1 MFAPQGRKEARV
13 RALVFATVSL
23 VLVPAIAAASP
34 PRSATPKS
42 PEARKDVMSA
52 KTFSGL
58 KLRSIGP
65 ATTSGRIADFAV
77 EAADSTHYYVAVA
90 SGGVW
95 KTVDAGTTYV
105 PVFDEE
111 GSYSIGC
118 VALDPTN
125 PNTVWV
131 GTGENNSQRSV
142 SWGDGVYRSDDDG
155 KSWTNVGLKH
165 SEHIGKILI
174 DPRDPRV
181 VYVAAQGP
189 LWGPGGDRGLYKTT
203 DGGKTWTAVLTI
215 SENTGVT
222 DVVFDP
228 RNPDLLYAASYERR
242 RRVWTLIDGG
252 PESAIYKST
261 DAGKSWRKLERGLP
275 KDVDLGRIG
284 LAVSPADPDVVYAI
298 VEAAGGKGGFF
309 RSTDRGETWEKRS
322 DYMTTSGQ
330 YYNEIFCDP
339 KDVDRVYAMD
349 TWLHITEDGGK
360 TFTRVGEK
368 TKHVDNHAM
377 WIDPHDTDH
386 LLVGCD
392 GGVYETFDRGT
403 AWSFKENLPVTQ
415 FYRVDVDDALPFYNV
430 FGGTQDNFSLGGPS
444 RTLSVSG
451 ITNADWFVTTGGDGF
466 VSRIDPKDPNI
477 VYAESQYGGLVRF
490 DRRSGEEIDIKP
502 QEGKGGTPYR
512 WNWDSPLIIS
522 PHSHTRLYFAANKLF
537 RSDDRGDSWRMISG
551 DLSRAIDRNTLKVM
565 GEVWPVDAVG
575 KNASTSFYGN
585 ATTISESPLVEGL
598 LYVGTDDGLVH
609 ISEDGGASWRK
620 DVSFPGVPDMT
631 YVSRLEASRH
641 NADVVFAAFDNHKSA
656 DFKPYLLES
665 RDRGRTWRSI
675 AGDLPDG
682 EVVYAVAEDT
692 TDPNLLFAGC
702 EFGVFF
708 SEDGGGHW
716 VQLKGGMPTIAV
728 RDIAIQRR
736 ENDLVL
742 ATFGRGFYIL
752 DDYTPLRGLT
762 RATLEQ
768 PAELFPVKDALA
780 YIQSSPLGIR
790 GKGFHGDTFF
800 TAANPPFGATFT
812 YYLKDTLKTKEEL
825 RHEAEKEALK
835 KGIAPPYPTPEELR
849 AEAREEKPEIV
860 LTVTDGEGNV
870 VRRLTGPVENG
881 FHRLSWDLRYP
892 AEVPARLP
900 SEHHEENPFESR
912 PRGPMV
918 VPGAYTVSLAKRVA
932 GTVTELAG
940 PQPFKVTP
948 LGLATLKAED
958 QAAVFAFEEKTG
970 RLQRAVLGAVE
981 ATKDARARIA
991 KIKVALA
998 DTPADTAALAE
1009 QARSID
1015 AQLADLEVALSGDHV
1030 LERHNE
1036 PTLPSIVDRVQ
1047 GIVSSEWATTQ
1058 APTQTMR
1065 DAYTVA
1071 GEEFVGV
1078 LAKLHTLV
1086 EIDLKHLDE
1095 TMEKIGAPWTPGR
1108 VPDWTPE

>member
-1 MFAPQGRKEARV
+1 VRV
-13 RALVFATVSL
+13 IPAAALIALVMVPFTASAARPQAQKSKMEATK
-23 VLVPAIAAASP
+23 
-34 PRSATPKS
+34 T
-42 PEARKDVMSA
+42 DVMSA
-52 KTFSGL
+52 DTFAGL

-65 ATTSGRIADFAV
+65 ATTSGRISDLAV
-77 EAADSTHYYVAVA
+77 DAADPSHYFVAVA

-95 KTVDAGTTYV
+95 KTTNGGTTYT
-105 PVFDEE
+105 PVFDKE
-111 GSYSIGC
+111 GAYSIGC
-118 VALDPTN
+118 VAIDPTN

-142 SWGDGVYRSDDDG
+142 SWGDGVYRSDDGG
-155 KSWTNVGLKH
+155 KNWTNVGLKH

-222 DVVFDP
+222 DVAFDP
-228 RNPDLLYAASYERR
+228 RNPDLLYAASYQRR
-242 RRVWTLIDGG
+242 RHVWTLIDGG

-261 DAGKSWRKLERGLP
+261 DAGKTWRKLERGLP

-298 VEAAGGKGGFF
+298 IEAADDKGGVF

-322 DYMTTSGQ
+322 DYMSTSGQ

-339 KDVDRVYAMD
+339 KRVERVYSMD
-349 TWLHITEDGGK
+349 TWLHVTEDGGK
-360 TFTRVGEK
+360 TFTRVSEK

-377 WIDPHDTDH
+377 WIDPADTDH

-392 GGVYETFDRGT
+392 GGLYETFDRGAT
-403 AWSFKENLPVTQ
+403 WDFKENLPVTQ
-415 FYRVDVDDALPFYNV
+415 FYRVDVDEARPFYNV
-430 FGGTQDNFSLGGPS
+430 YGGTQDNFSVGGPS
-444 RTLSVSG
+444 RTISESG

-466 VSRIDPKDPNI
+466 VSRVDPKDPNI
-477 VYAESQYGGLVRF
+477 VYAESQYGGLVRY
-490 DRRSGEEIDIKP
+490 DRRSGEEIDIRP
-502 QEGKGGTPYR
+502 QEAKGDAPYR
-512 WNWDSPLIIS
+512 FNWDSPLIIS

-537 RSDDRGDSWRMISG
+537 RSDDRGDSWRVISG
-551 DLSRAIDRNTLKVM
+551 DLSRGIDRNTLKVM
-565 GEVWPVDAVG
+565 ARVWPLDAVA

-609 ISEDGGASWRK
+609 ISEDGGSSWRK
-620 DVSFPGVPDMT
+620 IETFPGVPAMT

-641 NADVVFAAFDNHKSA
+641 NADTVFAAFDNHKNA

-675 AGDLPDG
+675 VGDLPEG

-692 TDPNLLFAGC
+692 KDPDLLFAGC

-708 SEDGGGHW
+708 SLDGGGNW
-716 VQLKGGMPTIAV
+716 IQLKGGMPTIAV
-728 RDIAIQRR
+728 RDIAIQSR
-736 ENDLVL
+736 EKDLVL

-762 RATLEQ
+762 RAVLEQ
-768 PAELFPVKDALA
+768 SAMLFPVKDALA
-780 YIQSSPLGIR
+780 YIQSSPLGLR

-800 TAANPPFGATFT
+800 EADNPPFGATFT
-812 YYLKDTLKTKEEL
+812 YYLKNTLKTKEEL

-835 KGIAPPYPTPEELR
+835 KGVAPPYPTPEELR
-849 AEAREEKPEIV
+849 EEAREEKPAVI
-860 LTVTDGEGNV
+860 LTVTDEEGNV
-870 VRRLTGPVENG
+870 VRRVIGVTEKG
-881 FHRLSWDLRYP
+881 FHRVAWDLRYP
-892 AEVPARLP
+892 AEVPATLP
-900 SEHHEENPFESR
+900 SEHHEPNPFR
-912 PRGPMV
+912 PSARGPMV
-918 VPGAYTVSLAKRVA
+918 VPGTYKVSLATRVA
-932 GTVTELAG
+932 GVVTELAG
-940 PQPFKVTP
+940 PQQFQVTP
-948 LGLATLKAED
+948 LGLATLRAED
-958 QAAVFAFEEKTG
+958 KAAVFAFEEKTA

-981 ATKDARARIA
+981 VAKEARARIA

-998 DTPADTAALAE
+998 DTPAATSELAE

-1015 AQLADLEVALSGDHV
+1015 ARLADLQMALSGDRV
-1030 LERHNE
+1030 LEQHNE

-1047 GIVSSEWATTQ
+1047 GVVFSHWATTQ

-1071 GEEFVGV
+1071 GAEFVPV

-1086 EIDLKHLDE
+1086 EVDLKHLEDA
-1095 TMEKIGAPWTPGR
+1095 MEKLGAPWTPGR
-1108 VPDWTPE
+1108 VPNWTPE

>member
-1 MFAPQGRKEARV
+1 VRV
-13 RALVFATVSL
+13 ISAAAVIALVMVPYTASASKPQAQKSKIDAKKADAMSTDTFA
-23 VLVPAIAAASP
+23 
-34 PRSATPKS
+34 
-42 PEARKDVMSA
+42 
-52 KTFSGL
+52 GL

-77 EAADSTHYYVAVA
+77 EAANPSHYFVAVA

-95 KTVDAGTTYV
+95 KTTNGGTTFT
-105 PVFDEE
+105 PAFDKE
-111 GSYSIGC
+111 GAYSIGC
-118 VALDPTN
+118 VAIDPSN

-142 SWGDGVYRSDDDG
+142 SWGDGVYRSDDGG
-155 KSWTNVGLKH
+155 KNWTNVGLKH

-189 LWGPGGDRGLYKTT
+189 LWAPGGDRGLYKTT
-203 DGGKTWTAVLTI
+203 DGGKTWAAVLTI

-222 DVVFDP
+222 DVAFDP
-228 RNPDLLYAASYERR
+228 RNPDLLYAASYQRR
-242 RRVWTLIDGG
+242 RHVWTLIDGG

-261 DAGKSWRKLERGLP
+261 DAGKTWRKLERGLP

-298 VEAAGGKGGFF
+298 IEAADDKGGVF

-322 DYMTTSGQ
+322 DYMSTSGQ
-330 YYNEIFCDP
+330 YYNELFCDP
-339 KDVDRVYAMD
+339 KKVDRVYSMD
-349 TWLHITEDGGK
+349 TWLHVTEDGGK

-377 WIDPHDTDH
+377 WIDPADTDH
-386 LLVGCD
+386 LMVGCD
-392 GGVYETFDRGT
+392 GGLYETYDRGAT
-403 AWSFKENLPVTQ
+403 WDFKENLPVTQ
-415 FYRVDVDDALPFYNV
+415 FYRVDIDEALPFYNV
-430 FGGTQDNFSLGGPS
+430 YGGTQDNFSLGGPS

-466 VSRIDPKDPNI
+466 VSRIDPKDSNI
-477 VYAESQYGGLVRF
+477 VYAESQYGGLVRY
-490 DRRSGEEIDIKP
+490 DRRSGEEIDIRP
-502 QEGKGGTPYR
+502 QEGKGDAPYR
-512 WNWDSPLIIS
+512 FNWDSPLIVS

-537 RSDDRGDSWRMISG
+537 RSDDRGDTWRVISG
-551 DLSRAIDRNTLKVM
+551 DLSRGIDRNTLKVM
-565 GEVWPVDAVG
+565 DRVWPVDAVA

-609 ISEDGGASWRK
+609 VSEDGGSNWRK
-620 DVSFPGVPDMT
+620 IETFPGVPAMT

-641 NADVVFAAFDNHKSA
+641 NADVVFAAFDNHKNA

-665 RDRGRTWRSI
+665 RDRGRTWHSI
-675 AGDLPDG
+675 AGDLPEG

-692 TDPNLLFAGC
+692 KVPDLLFAGC

-708 SEDGGGHW
+708 SLDRGGHW
-716 VQLKGGMPTIAV
+716 IQLKGGMPTIAV

-762 RATLEQ
+762 RAVLEQ
-768 PAELFPVKDALA
+768 PAVLFPVKDALA
-780 YIQSSPLGIR
+780 YIQSSPLGLT
-790 GKGFHGDTFF
+790 GQGFHGDTFF
-800 TAANPPFGATFT
+800 EAHNPPFGATFT

-825 RHEAEKEALK
+825 RHEAEKEAIK
-835 KGIAPPYPTPEELR
+835 KGVVPPYPTPDELR
-849 AEAREEKPEIV
+849 EEAREEKPAII
-860 LTVTDGEGNV
+860 LTVTDEEGNV
-870 VRRLTGPVENG
+870 VCRITGSTEKG
-881 FHRLSWDLRYP
+881 FHRAAWDLRYP
-892 AEVPARLP
+892 AEVPAALP
-900 SEHHEENPFESR
+900 SEHHEFNPFR
-912 PRGPMV
+912 PPARGPMV
-918 VPGAYTVSLAKRVA
+918 VPGSYKVSLAKRVA
-932 GTVTELAG
+932 GVVTELAG
-940 PQPFKVTP
+940 PQQFQVMP

-958 QAAVFAFEEKTG
+958 KAAVFAFEEKTAH
-970 RLQRAVLGAVE
+970 LQRAVLGAVE
-981 ATKDARARIA
+981 AAKEARARIA

-998 DTPADTAALAE
+998 DTPAATSELAVE
-1009 QARSID
+1009 ARSID
-1015 AQLADLEVALSGDHV
+1015 ARLADLQIALSGDRV

-1036 PTLPSIVDRVQ
+1036 PTPPSIVDRVQ
-1047 GIVSSEWATTQ
+1047 GIVFSHWATTQ

-1065 DAYTVA
+1065 NAYTVA
-1071 GEEFVGV
+1071 GAEFVPV
-1078 LAKLHTLV
+1078 LAKLHTLIDV
-1086 EIDLKHLDE
+1086 DLKHLEDA
-1095 TMEKIGAPWTPGR
+1095 MEKLGAPWTPGR
-1108 VPDWTPE
+1108 VPNWTPE

>member
-1 MFAPQGRKEARV
+1 V
-13 RALVFATVSL
+13 RALVLATVSL
-23 VLVPAIAAASP
+23 VLVPAMVAATP
-34 PRSATPKS
+34 PRSAKAKD
-42 PEARKDVMSA
+42 PEAGKGVMSA

-77 EAADSTHYYVAVA
+77 EAAEPSHYYVAVA

-95 KTVDAGTTYV
+95 KTVNAGTTYV

-118 VALDPTN
+118 IALDPTN
-125 PNTVWV
+125 ANTLWV

-142 SWGDGVYRSDDDG
+142 SWGDGVYRSDDGG

-203 DGGKTWTAVLTI
+203 DAGKTWTAVLTI

-228 RNPDLLYAASYERR
+228 RNPDLLYAASYQRR

-261 DAGKSWRKLERGLP
+261 DAGKSWRKVERGLP

-298 VEAAGGKGGFF
+298 IEAADGKGGVF

>member
-1 MFAPQGRKEARV
+1 VRV
-13 RALVFATVSL
+13 IPAAALIALVMVPFTASAARPQAQKSKMEATK
-23 VLVPAIAAASP
+23 
-34 PRSATPKS
+34 T
-42 PEARKDVMSA
+42 DVMSA
-52 KTFSGL
+52 DTFAGL
-58 KLRSIGP
+58 KLRSVGP
-65 ATTSGRIADFAV
+65 ATTSGRISDLAV
-77 EAADSTHYYVAVA
+77 DAADPSHYFVAVA

-95 KTVDAGTTYV
+95 KTTNGGTTYT
-105 PVFDEE
+105 PVFDKE
-111 GSYSIGC
+111 GAYSIGC
-118 VALDPTN
+118 VAIDPTN

-142 SWGDGVYRSDDDG
+142 SWGDGVYRSDDGG
-155 KSWTNVGLKH
+155 KNWTNVGLKH

-222 DVVFDP
+222 DVAFDP
-228 RNPDLLYAASYERR
+228 RNPDLLYAASYQRR
-242 RRVWTLIDGG
+242 RHVWTLIDGG

-261 DAGKSWRKLERGLP
+261 DAGKTWRKLERGLP

-298 VEAAGGKGGFF
+298 IEAADDKGGVF

-322 DYMTTSGQ
+322 DYMSTSGQ

-339 KDVDRVYAMD
+339 KRVERVYSMD
-349 TWLHITEDGGK
+349 TWLHVTEDGGK
-360 TFTRVGEK
+360 TFTRVSEK

-377 WIDPHDTDH
+377 WIDPADTDH

-392 GGVYETFDRGT
+392 GGLYETFDRGAT
-403 AWSFKENLPVTQ
+403 WDFKENLPVTQ
-415 FYRVDVDDALPFYNV
+415 FYRVDVDEARPFYNV
-430 FGGTQDNFSLGGPS
+430 YGGTQDNFSVGGPS
-444 RTLSVSG
+444 RTISESG

-466 VSRIDPKDPNI
+466 VSRVDPKDPNI
-477 VYAESQYGGLVRF
+477 VYAESQYGGLVRY
-490 DRRSGEEIDIKP
+490 DRRSGEEIDIRP
-502 QEGKGGTPYR
+502 QEAKGDAPYR
-512 WNWDSPLIIS
+512 FNWDSPLIIS

-537 RSDDRGDSWRMISG
+537 RSDDRGDSWRVISG
-551 DLSRAIDRNTLKVM
+551 DLSRGIDRNTLKVM
-565 GEVWPVDAVG
+565 ARVWPLDAVA

-609 ISEDGGASWRK
+609 ISEDGGSSWRK
-620 DVSFPGVPDMT
+620 IETFPGVPAMT

-641 NADVVFAAFDNHKSA
+641 NADTVFAAFDNHKNA

-675 AGDLPDG
+675 VGDLPEG

-692 TDPNLLFAGC
+692 KDPDLLFAGC

-708 SEDGGGHW
+708 SLDGGGNW
-716 VQLKGGMPTIAV
+716 IQLKGGMPTIAV
-728 RDIAIQRR
+728 RDIAIQSR
-736 ENDLVL
+736 EKDLVL

-762 RATLEQ
+762 RAVLEQ
-768 PAELFPVKDALA
+768 SAMLFPVKDALA
-780 YIQSSPLGIR
+780 YIQSSPLGLR

-800 TAANPPFGATFT
+800 EADNPPFGATFT
-812 YYLKDTLKTKEEL
+812 YYLKNTLKTKEEL

-835 KGIAPPYPTPEELR
+835 KGVAPPYPTPEELR
-849 AEAREEKPEIV
+849 EEAREEKPAVI
-860 LTVTDGEGNV
+860 LTVTDEEGNV
-870 VRRLTGPVENG
+870 VRRVIGVTEKG
-881 FHRLSWDLRYP
+881 FHRVAWDLRYP
-892 AEVPARLP
+892 AEVPATLP
-900 SEHHEENPFESR
+900 SEHHEPNPFR
-912 PRGPMV
+912 PSARGPMV
-918 VPGAYTVSLAKRVA
+918 VPGTYKVSLATRVA
-932 GTVTELAG
+932 GVVTELAG
-940 PQPFKVTP
+940 PQQFQVTP
-948 LGLATLKAED
+948 LGLATLRAED
-958 QAAVFAFEEKTG
+958 KAAVFAFEEKTA

-981 ATKDARARIA
+981 VAKEARARIA

-998 DTPADTAALAE
+998 DTPAATSELAE

-1015 AQLADLEVALSGDHV
+1015 ARLADLQMALSGDRV
-1030 LERHNE
+1030 LEQHNE

-1047 GIVSSEWATTQ
+1047 GVVFSHWATTQ

-1071 GEEFVGV
+1071 GAEFVPV

-1086 EIDLKHLDE
+1086 EVDLKHLEDA
-1095 TMEKIGAPWTPGR
+1095 MEKLGAPWTPGR
-1108 VPDWTPE
+1108 VPNWTPE

>member
-1 MFAPQGRKEARV
+1 VRV
-13 RALVFATVSL
+13 IPAAALIALVMVPFTASAARPPAQKSKMEATK
-23 VLVPAIAAASP
+23 
-34 PRSATPKS
+34 T
-42 PEARKDVMSA
+42 DVMSA
-52 KTFSGL
+52 DTFAGL

-65 ATTSGRIADFAV
+65 ATTSGRISDLAV
-77 EAADSTHYYVAVA
+77 DAADPSHYFVAVA

-95 KTVDAGTTYV
+95 KTTNGGTTYT
-105 PVFDEE
+105 PVFDKE
-111 GSYSIGC
+111 GAYSIGC
-118 VALDPTN
+118 VAIDPTN

-142 SWGDGVYRSDDDG
+142 SWGDGVYRSDDGG
-155 KSWTNVGLKH
+155 KNWTNVGLKH

-222 DVVFDP
+222 DVAFDP
-228 RNPDLLYAASYERR
+228 RNPDLLYAASYQRR
-242 RRVWTLIDGG
+242 RHVWTLIDGG

-261 DAGKSWRKLERGLP
+261 DAGKTWRKLERGLP

-298 VEAAGGKGGFF
+298 IEAADDKGGVF

-322 DYMTTSGQ
+322 DYMSTSGQ

-339 KDVDRVYAMD
+339 KRVERVYSMD
-349 TWLHITEDGGK
+349 TWLHVTEDGGK
-360 TFTRVGEK
+360 TFTRVSEK

-377 WIDPHDTDH
+377 WIDPADTDH

-392 GGVYETFDRGT
+392 GGLYETFDRGAT
-403 AWSFKENLPVTQ
+403 WDFKENLPVTQ
-415 FYRVDVDDALPFYNV
+415 FYRVDVDEARPFYNV
-430 FGGTQDNFSLGGPS
+430 YGGTQDNFSVGGPS
-444 RTLSVSG
+444 RTISESG

-466 VSRIDPKDPNI
+466 VSRVDPKDPNI
-477 VYAESQYGGLVRF
+477 VYAESQYGGLVRY
-490 DRRSGEEIDIKP
+490 DRRSGEEIDIRP
-502 QEGKGGTPYR
+502 QEAKGDAPYR
-512 WNWDSPLIIS
+512 FNWDSPLIIS

-537 RSDDRGDSWRMISG
+537 RSDDRGDSWRVISG
-551 DLSRAIDRNTLKVM
+551 DLSRGIDRNTLKVM
-565 GEVWPVDAVG
+565 ARVWPLDAVA

-609 ISEDGGASWRK
+609 ISEDGGSSWRK
-620 DVSFPGVPDMT
+620 IETFPGVPAMT

-641 NADVVFAAFDNHKSA
+641 NADTVFAAFDNHKNA

-675 AGDLPDG
+675 VGDLPEG

-692 TDPNLLFAGC
+692 KDPDLLFAGC

-708 SEDGGGHW
+708 SLDGGGNW
-716 VQLKGGMPTIAV
+716 IQLKGGMPTIAV
-728 RDIAIQRR
+728 RDIAIQSR
-736 ENDLVL
+736 EKDLVL

-762 RATLEQ
+762 RAVLEQ
-768 PAELFPVKDALA
+768 SAMLFPVKDALA
-780 YIQSSPLGIR
+780 YIQSSPLGLR

-800 TAANPPFGATFT
+800 EADNPPFGATFT
-812 YYLKDTLKTKEEL
+812 YYLKNTLKTKEEL

-835 KGIAPPYPTPEELR
+835 KGVAPPYPTPEELR
-849 AEAREEKPEIV
+849 EEAREEKPAVI
-860 LTVTDGEGNV
+860 LTVTDEEGNV
-870 VRRLTGPVENG
+870 VRRVIGVTEKG
-881 FHRLSWDLRYP
+881 FHRVAWDLRYP
-892 AEVPARLP
+892 AEVPATLP
-900 SEHHEENPFESR
+900 SEHHEPNPFR
-912 PRGPMV
+912 PSARGPMV
-918 VPGAYTVSLAKRVA
+918 VPGTYKVSLATRVA
-932 GTVTELAG
+932 GVVTELAG
-940 PQPFKVTP
+940 PQQFQVTP
-948 LGLATLKAED
+948 LGLATLRAED
-958 QAAVFAFEEKTG
+958 KAAVFAFEEKTA

-981 ATKDARARIA
+981 VAKEARARIA

-998 DTPADTAALAE
+998 DTPAATSELAE

-1015 AQLADLEVALSGDHV
+1015 ARLADLQMALSGDRV
-1030 LERHNE
+1030 LEQHNE

-1047 GIVSSEWATTQ
+1047 GVVFSHWATTQ

-1071 GEEFVGV
+1071 GAEFVPV

-1086 EIDLKHLDE
+1086 EVDLKHLEDA
-1095 TMEKIGAPWTPGR
+1095 MEKLGAPWTPGR
-1108 VPDWTPE
+1108 VPNWTPE

>member
-1 MFAPQGRKEARV
+1 V

-23 VLVPAIAAASP
+23 VLVPAMAAASP

-142 SWGDGVYRSDDDG
+142 SWGDGVYRSDDGG

-215 SENTGVT
+215 SDNTGVT

-228 RNPDLLYAASYERR
+228 RNPDLLYAASYQRR

-275 KDVDLGRIG
+275 KDLDLGRIG

-298 VEAAGGKGGFF
+298 VEAADGKGGFF

-349 TWLHITEDGGK
+349 TWLHVTEDGGK
-360 TFTRVGEK
+360 TFTKVGEK

-392 GGVYETFDRGT
+392 GGVYETFDRGAT
-403 AWSFKENLPVTQ
+403 WSFKENLPVTQ

-598 LYVGTDDGLVH
+598 VYVGTDDGLVH

-620 DVSFPGVPDMT
+620 DASFPGVPDMT

-665 RDRGRTWRSI
+665 RDRGRMWRSI

-708 SEDGGGHW
+708 SEDGGGRW

-768 PAELFPVKDALA
+768 PAALFPVKDALA

-812 YYLKDTLKTKEEL
+812 YYLKDTLRTKEEL

-881 FHRLSWDLRYP
+881 FHRVSWDLRYP

-900 SEHHEENPFESR
+900 SEHQEENPFESR

-918 VPGAYTVSLAKRVA
+918 VPGAYSVSLAKRGA

-958 QAAVFAFEEKTG
+958 QVAVFAFEEKTG

-998 DTPADTAALAE
+998 DTPADIAAVAE

-1015 AQLADLEVALSGDHV
+1015 AQLADLQVALSGDHV

-1036 PTLPSIVDRVQ
+1036 PTMPSIVDRVQ

-1108 VPDWTPE
+1108 VPDWKPE